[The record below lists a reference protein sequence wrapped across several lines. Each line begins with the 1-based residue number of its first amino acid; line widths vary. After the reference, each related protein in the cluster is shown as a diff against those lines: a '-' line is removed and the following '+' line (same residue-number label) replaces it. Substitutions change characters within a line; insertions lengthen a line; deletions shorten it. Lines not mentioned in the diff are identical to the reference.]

1 MKLKSLIMFSA
12 AALAFAACSNDNE
25 VISTQPTEGTTTV
38 SVKLNM
44 PEIINNMGT
53 RMGTGIAAAAETPG
67 TTGQTTPVEVKSAT
81 VVLNSISADEPT
93 TQIITLTA
101 DQMNNMTEDGIK
113 FTNVIAPRSIEV
125 YVNCGENDE
134 ALKADLSIDDAN
146 KCGLAVPLY
155 KEVTTADTNVADDGC
170 AFVWNAEEE
179 QYDVTVT
186 LEPRYARM
194 EVSKISHD
202 TNHESCIF
210 TAATFKGLFL
220 NNVLTQEVGS
230 ATTSV
235 MTENAWDLLPR
246 IDYYESPTWSKAE
259 GVYAG
264 TGAQAQWPAEE
275 GYCYPYSVFEGVP
288 PTLVFCVNNA
298 TLADNYVITGWGGTA
313 SDYLYAVVSTYK
325 LATPLEGEDNAA
337 LREKYGVSDEDN
349 QTISVFKKGNIY
361 QITDIAIPDKAWNP
375 TPTPPASYT
384 VVATVKV
391 LPWTIVEGTVEW

>member
-53 RMGTGIAAAAETPG
+53 RGGTGIAAAAETPG

-93 TQIITLTA
+93 TQTITLTE
-101 DQMNNMTEDGIK
+101 DDMNTMTKDGIT

-125 YVNCGENDE
+125 YVNCSEND
-134 ALKADLSIDDAN
+134 KQDDLSIYEAN
-146 KCGLAVPLY
+146 IYGLAVPLY
-155 KEVTTADTNVADDGC
+155 KEVTTADTDVADDGC

-186 LEPRYARM
+186 LKPRYARM

-210 TAATFKGLFL
+210 TAANFKGLFL
-220 NNVLTQEVGS
+220 NNVLTKEVGS
-230 ATTSV
+230 ETASV
-235 MTENAWDLLPR
+235 MTADAW
-246 IDYYESPTWSKAE
+246 S
-259 GVYAG
+259 
-264 TGAQAQWPAEE
+264 
-275 GYCYPYSVFEGVP
+275 
-288 PTLVFCVNNA
+288 
-298 TLADNYVITGWGGTA
+298 
-313 SDYLYAVVSTYK
+313 
-325 LATPLEGEDNAA
+325 
-337 LREKYGVSDEDN
+337 
-349 QTISVFKKGNIY
+349 
-361 QITDIAIPDKAWNP
+361 
-375 TPTPPASYT
+375 
-384 VVATVKV
+384 
-391 LPWTIVEGTVEW
+391 

>member
-53 RMGTGIAAAAETPG
+53 RMGQGIAAAKETPG
-67 TTGQTTPVEVKSAT
+67 TTGQTTPVDVKSAT
-81 VVLNSISADEPT
+81 VVLNSISADEPRQT
-93 TQIITLTA
+93 ITLSA
-101 DQMNNMTEDGIK
+101 DDMDVMTEDGIT

-146 KCGLAVPLY
+146 RCGLAVPLY

-246 IDYYESPTWSKAE
+246 IDYYESPTWSPAT

-298 TLADNYVITGWGGTA
+298 TLADDYIINGWGGTA

-325 LATPLEGEDNAA
+325 LATPLTGEENAE
-337 LREKYGVSDEDN
+337 LRAKYGVADDGE
-349 QTISVFKKGNIY
+349 TISVFKKGNIY

-375 TPTPPASYT
+375 TPTPPAEYT

>member
-53 RMGTGIAAAAETPG
+53 RGGVGIAAAAETPG
-67 TTGQTTPVEVKSAT
+67 TTGDTTPVEVKSAT

-93 TQIITLTA
+93 TQTITLTE
-101 DQMNNMTEDGIK
+101 DEMNTMTKDGIT

-125 YVNCGENDE
+125 YVNCSKNEKQD
-134 ALKADLSIDDAN
+134 DLSIYEAN
-146 KCGLAVPLY
+146 IYGLAVPLY

-186 LEPRYARM
+186 LKPRYARM

-210 TAATFKGLFL
+210 TAANFKGLFL
-220 NNVLTQEVGS
+220 NNVLTKEVGS
-230 ATTSV
+230 ETASV
-235 MTENAWDLLPR
+235 MTADAWSMLNRADVY
-246 IDYYESPTWSKAE
+246 DSPTWSPAT

-288 PTLVFCVNNA
+288 PTLVFCVDNA
-298 TLADNYVITGWGGTA
+298 TLADNYIINGWGGTA

-325 LATPLEGEDNAA
+325 LATPLTGEENAA
-337 LREKYGVSDEDN
+337 LREKYGVADDGE
-349 QTISVFKKGNIY
+349 TISVFKKGNIY

-375 TPTPPASYT
+375 TPTPPTAYT